1 MQTFTLG
8 SITRGAGDDRR
19 DSGAGG
25 RAVRAREGL
34 PLTILF
40 DVVVVIWALLELRI
54 RLRSSLDRRGTRLER
69 GSLVLVLGSIYA
81 GVGGGFLLAGKVH
94 GAEIGDARWPLFV
107 VGMLLMCAGIVLRQW
122 AVALLGELFT
132 VDVRVRPGQSVVDRG
147 PYRWVRHPS
156 YTGLILTFVGLGL
169 ALGNWAALIVLAVL
183 PTLGLVVRIRFEE
196 RALLDGL
203 GEPYRRFAA
212 TRPHLFPGVW

>member
-1 MQTFTLG
+1 MVEV
-8 SITRGAGDDRR
+8 RAEVP
-19 DSGAGG
+19 GG
-25 RAVRAREGL
+25 AVRPREGL
-34 PLTILF
+34 SLTIPL
-40 DVVVVIWALLELRI
+40 DIVVGIWALLEVRI
-54 RLRSSLDRRGTRLER
+54 RLRSSLNRRGVRLER
-69 GSLVLVLGSIYA
+69 GRLLVVFGAIYA
-81 GVGGGFLLAGKVH
+81 GVAGGFLVAEKVH
-94 GAEIGDARWPLFV
+94 AAAIAEGRWPLFV
-107 VGMLLMCAGIVLRQW
+107 LGMVLICAGIAIRQW

-132 VDVRVRPGQSVVDRG
+132 VDVRVHPGQSVVERG

-156 YTGLILTFVGLGL
+156 YAGLILTFVGIGL
-169 ALGNWAALIVLAVL
+169 ALENWAALIVLAVV